1 MANNKNIITD
11 DELTEIWKKYK
22 KESNIKD
29 KHKLILHY
37 IWLVKYVIYSMN
49 LPSNSILDDSDFIN
63 VGILGLHDAIEKFEL
78 SRGVKFESY
87 ALSRIKGTIQD
98 ELRKLDWLSRTAR
111 KKAHDYLSAG
121 DKLRNEVG
129 REVSSEEIRR
139 KLNVTHDEYTSY
151 LAAAAAAKSYL
162 SISESTQLMIEEN
175 HTTLDEIPDA
185 KPDFTIEIIEN
196 EERISFIKNF
206 IVNLE
211 ERKRLIVSL
220 YYYENLTFKEIGKI
234 LSVSESRICQIH
246 GQVLNELKLKV
257 KENDYA

>member
-1 MANNKNIITD
+1 MANTKNILTD
-11 DELTEIWKKYK
+11 DQLKEVWNNYK
-22 KESNIKD
+22 KNASLKD
-29 KHKLILHY
+29 KHKLIIHY
-37 IWLVKYVIYSMN
+37 IWLVKYVIHSMHM
-49 LPSNSILDDSDFIN
+49 PTNSILDDSDFVNI
-63 VGILGLHDAIEKFEL
+63 GILGLHDAIEKFEL

-111 KKAHDYLSAG
+111 KKAHDFIAAG
-121 DKLRNEVG
+121 DKLRKETG
-129 REVSSEEIRR
+129 REVSSEEIRH
-139 KLNVTHDEYTSY
+139 KLNVSHDEYSSY

-175 HTTLDEIPDA
+175 HNVLDEIPDI
-185 KPDFTIEIIEN
+185 KPDFTIEKIEN
-196 EERISFIKNF
+196 EERVSFIKNY

-234 LSVSESRICQIH
+234 LNVSESRICQIH
-246 GQVLNELKLKV
+246 GQVLNDLKHLI
-257 KENDYA
+257 KEQDYA